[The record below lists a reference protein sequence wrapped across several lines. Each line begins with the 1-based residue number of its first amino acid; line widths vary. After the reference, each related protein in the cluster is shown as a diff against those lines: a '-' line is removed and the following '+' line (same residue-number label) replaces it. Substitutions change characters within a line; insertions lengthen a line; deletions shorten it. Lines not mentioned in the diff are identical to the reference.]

1 MPNTKPNN
9 VPERPDP
16 GYQILGDGKSC
27 SSAIPTVEPLIVLE
41 STSLVPQPKRSP
53 RLRCCTPVLSRGRT
67 VKPRGRD
74 NSAILGTLASHL
86 LRQSLRS
93 ARTVATE

>member
-41 STSLVPQPKRSP
+41 STSLAPQPKRSP

-74 NSAILGTLASHL
+74 NSAILGTREPWQPGAKQK
-86 LRQSLRS
+86 RD
-93 ARTVATE
+93 A